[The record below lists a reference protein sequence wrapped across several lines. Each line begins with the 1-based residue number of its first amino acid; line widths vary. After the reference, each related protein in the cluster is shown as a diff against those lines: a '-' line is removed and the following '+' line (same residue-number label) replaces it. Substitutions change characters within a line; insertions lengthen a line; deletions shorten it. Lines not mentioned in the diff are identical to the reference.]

1 MDDYYL
7 SKEDWDAI
15 IELGVDEKKDE
26 LVMKKISTATKTAL
40 TRKCVITTN
49 YFVAC
54 LIITW
59 LNRYNASEHP
69 IPFHKADLGKAP
81 KKLAGGPAPD
91 LEEAYVSI
99 LVRTWRWLSPLTR
112 VQVDDVI
119 EDDDEED
126 TKKKDSEDP
135 TNDSLI
141 KAPKKKKATKAK

>member
-54 LIITW
+54 LIIT
-59 LNRYNASEHP
+59 
-69 IPFHKADLGKAP
+69 
-81 KKLAGGPAPD
+81 
-91 LEEAYVSI
+91 
-99 LVRTWRWLSPLTR
+99 
-112 VQVDDVI
+112 
-119 EDDDEED
+119 
-126 TKKKDSEDP
+126 
-135 TNDSLI
+135 
-141 KAPKKKKATKAK
+141 